1 MKKKRETV
9 ERESYQEKD
18 ILKIDEIPV
27 CFGRLY
33 RVTD

>member
-27 CFGRLY
+27 FLE
-33 RVTD
+33 DFIE